1 MNDRTVASGRWRWR
15 PSLRLSLQLVLL
27 ATVVLPAVV
36 VSKGIRRSS
45 AMRSISK
52 PMASEA

>member
-27 ATVVLPAVV
+27 ATVVLYLIYNWLV
-36 VSKGIRRSS
+36 G
-45 AMRSISK
+45 
-52 PMASEA
+52 ASRLRLS